1 MRISDWIRDKRAVLL
16 VCFAGALFFSVLLW
30 LFGLEIGEI
39 CLLFVCFLLPAAGLL
54 VWDYLRLRRRLS
66 YLRAVMEALDKK
78 YLFAE
83 IADAPTSAW
92 EKEYFEMLKTAMKAM
107 TDEVSCADRQ
117 GREYREF
124 IEQWIHEMKV
134 PLTAVRLL
142 CENHKTEVSGKIL
155 TQTELLMQGVERVL
169 FYARLGSVEKDYLIT
184 EVSLKAC
191 VSEVMAQN
199 KQFLI
204 RNNVRVQT
212 ETLTDMVYSDAKWLQ
227 FILSQLIVNSVKY
240 QGASSPVIT
249 MASKEQENCVTLSV
263 TDNGIGIRESEIS
276 RVFDKGFVGSNGR
289 AD

>member
-1 MRISDWIRDKRAVLL
+1 
-16 VCFAGALFFSVLLW
+16 
-30 LFGLEIGEI
+30 
-39 CLLFVCFLLPAAGLL
+39 
-54 VWDYLRLRRRLS
+54 
-66 YLRAVMEALDKK
+66 
-78 YLFAE
+78 
-83 IADAPTSAW
+83 
-92 EKEYFEMLKTAMKAM
+92 
-107 TDEVSCADRQ
+107 
-117 GREYREF
+117 
-124 IEQWIHEMKV
+124 
-134 PLTAVRLL
+134 
-142 CENHKTEVSGKIL
+142 
-155 TQTELLMQGVERVL
+155 MQGVERVL

-191 VSEVMAQN
+191 VSEVLAQN

-276 RVFDKGFVGSNGR
+276 RVFEKGYVGSNGR